1 MPSLFLV
8 TGIIVMISEIAFDR
22 PDPLNRLRVFP
33 YDRFNMYTIVPIVR
47 IEVNS
52 IQAIRVF

>member
-1 MPSLFLV
+1 
-8 TGIIVMISEIAFDR
+8 MISEIAFDR
-22 PDPLNRLRVFP
+22 PDPLNRLRAFP
-33 YDRFNMYTIVPIVR
+33 CDRFNMYTIVPIVR

>member
-8 TGIIVMISEIAFDR
+8 TGIIVISEIAFDR
-22 PDPLNRLRVFP
+22 PDPFNRLRAFP
-33 YDRFNMYTIVPIVR
+33 YDRFNVNTIVPIVR